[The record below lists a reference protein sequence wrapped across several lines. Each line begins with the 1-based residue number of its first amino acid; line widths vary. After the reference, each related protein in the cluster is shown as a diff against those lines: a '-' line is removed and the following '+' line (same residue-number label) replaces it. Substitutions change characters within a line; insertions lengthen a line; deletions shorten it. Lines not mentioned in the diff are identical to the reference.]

1 MADISVSYFTIC
13 PTVLTVNMFISGNIL
28 QEGAFATLS
37 VNYTGTLDQHS
48 AVTGSIDISTTPG
61 SGIS

>member
-1 MADISVSYFTIC
+1 MD
-13 PTVLTVNMFISGNIL
+13 ISGNML
-28 QEGAFATLS
+28 DEGAFATLS

-48 AVTGSIDISTTPG
+48 TVTGSIDISPTPD